1 VTGRAAG
8 RVVAVSSH
16 AIEAELP
23 FARVGCGVRI
33 RARDGA
39 LAARVAALRGARAVV
54 TPFGAVDGIALGDR
68 VEADPRVLRFPPP
81 TALLG
86 RAVDFAGAPLDGD
99 APVRARAVA
108 GEVHAPAPRDRR
120 PCATPFWTGVRAID
134 GPLTL
139 ARGARIGLFGGPG
152 CGKSTLLDAIVRGAC
167 ADAVVVALIGERGR
181 EAERRLA
188 SLDARTTLICATS
201 DRAPAE
207 RVRAAEVAFEHAAA
221 LRARALDV
229 LLVVDSL
236 ARIAGA
242 ARELALGCGEAAGRG
257 GYPPSV
263 FGTLAR
269 LLERAG
275 PAGEGSVTLIATVL
289 SDGPDERDPVSEAAR
304 AALDGHLVLRAD
316 LARAGRFPA
325 VDVVGSTRRTLAD
338 AASPEHVRAARLVRS
353 AVAALEGAR
362 DARSLGL
369 DPSAGDPFLVRC
381 IEVESEIERFLR
393 QGEAPSTAESTL
405 TELVRLADRI
415 DDGRLL

>member
-1 VTGRAAG
+1 
-8 RVVAVSSH
+8 VAVNSH

-23 FARVGCGVRI
+23 LARVGCGVRI
-33 RARDGA
+33 RARDGV
-39 LAARVAALRGARAVV
+39 LAARIAALRGARAVV
-54 TPFGAVDGIALGDR
+54 TPFGAVDGIALGDS
-68 VEADPRVLRFPPP
+68 VEADPRVLMFPPP

-86 RAVDFAGAPLDGD
+86 RAVDCTGAPLDG
-99 APVRARAVA
+99 AGPVRARPIA
-108 GEVHAPAPRDRR
+108 GEGRAPAPRDRR
-120 PCATPFWTGVRAID
+120 PCETAFWTGVRAID

-152 CGKSTLLDAIVRGAC
+152 SGKSTLLDAIVRSAC

-188 SLDARTTLICATS
+188 AIDARTTLVCATS

-221 LRARALDV
+221 LRARGLHV
-229 LLVVDSL
+229 LLAVDSL
-236 ARIAGA
+236 ARIASA

-263 FGTLAR
+263 FGLLAR

-275 PAGEGSVTLIATVL
+275 PAAEGSMTLVATVL

-304 AALDGHLVLRAD
+304 AALDGHLVLSAE
-316 LARAGRFPA
+316 LAQAGRFPA
-325 VDVVGSTRRTLAD
+325 LDLVASTSRTLAD
-338 AASPEHVRAARLVRS
+338 AASPDHVRAARVLRS
-353 AVAALEGAR
+353 AVAALDGAR
-362 DARSLGL
+362 DARSIGL
-369 DPSAGDPFLVRC
+369 DPAACDPFLARC
-381 IEVESEIERFLR
+381 IEAEAAIERFLR
-393 QGEAPSTAESTL
+393 QNDAPSTAESTL
-405 TELVRLADRI
+405 TDLVRLADRI

>member
-1 VTGRAAG
+1 
-8 RVVAVSSH
+8 
-16 AIEAELP
+16 
-23 FARVGCGVRI
+23 
-33 RARDGA
+33 
-39 LAARVAALRGARAVV
+39 
-54 TPFGAVDGIALGDR
+54 
-68 VEADPRVLRFPPP
+68 
-81 TALLG
+81 
-86 RAVDFAGAPLDGD
+86 
-99 APVRARAVA
+99 VRARAVA
-108 GEVHAPAPRDRR
+108 GEAHAPAPRDRR
-120 PCATPFWTGVRAID
+120 PCAAPFWTGVRAID

-152 CGKSTLLDAIVRGAC
+152 SGKSTLLDAIVRGAC

-188 SLDARTTLICATS
+188 ALDARTTLVCATS

-221 LRARALDV
+221 LRGRGLDV

-242 ARELALGCGEAAGRG
+242 ARELALGCGEASGRG

-263 FGTLAR
+263 FGTMAR

-275 PAGEGSVTLIATVL
+275 PAAEGSVTLIATVL

-304 AALDGHLVLRAD
+304 AALDGHLVLSAD

-325 VDVVGSTRRTLAD
+325 VDLVDSTSRTLTY
-338 AASPEHVRAARLVRS
+338 AASPEHVRAARLLRS
-353 AVAALEGAR
+353 AVAALDGAR

-369 DPSAGDPFLVRC
+369 NPAAGDPFLARC
-381 IEVESEIERFLR
+381 IAVEPEIERFLR
-393 QGEAPSTAESTL
+393 QGDAASTAEATL
-405 TELVRLADRI
+405 TDLLRLADRI